1 MRTVVARLLA
11 CALATCSLTLLPWV
25 PASAAPGD
33 VVTFQWDNADGS
45 GSDAST
51 QAGFEAFGASS
62 STSPG
67 GARFTIPSSALGVR
81 LAPPTGKK
89 FVKGQLY
96 NVEWRA
102 TSITGEAS
110 FSSYVGTPLF
120 PATLCTQPSPTA
132 VFYSGQVNVLAATYD
147 ADGALTELAADYH
160 VSCRLSS
167 GVEQTVEGSV
177 RHGSD
182 IPYLALSVAHT
193 TTGTAVGSLTAD
205 VVHVRATGTKRIV
218 AGAATLSGDR
228 AADYRVTGNG
238 CEGVT
243 LTQGVTCDIAL
254 AFQPQDILSGNQAR
268 PVTLSLSTPGHVV
281 DTLRIRLADLA
292 RRLPPTPTNLTTFP
306 VSSGLGVSWSGT
318 YYDADAYRL
327 ERRTDGGDWTTATTA
342 TASRQ
347 TDGYFFVDHDTA
359 PGQHVAYRVFAVASG
374 LDSVAGT
381 VEGTRP
387 VASSTPT
394 STSSVA
400 FLSNDDRVAHATV
413 VDGQDGGTVV
423 TSYNGLPRI
432 NASARD
438 SSGTVTAATGLTLPF
453 LPGPGEYR
461 VADRTMGADFSPSSS
476 YQCSTWSDRV
486 LEVRALEYDDT
497 GRPVLLDASW
507 VGRCAYGTVSR
518 VEVRLGV
525 DTPVVLPKADPD
537 RVGQLRTYAGRSLT
551 RTVTVTNPGPSAL
564 TLGQATTRGDAAAD
578 WSVVGNGCQAVQL
591 LAGETCDV
599 TVQFAF
605 SQAGTRPAALE
616 VSTEDAAGALAP
628 VTVPLDGFGTT
639 PPPSELMGTLTP
651 SIHAMLAYWNK
662 PYDDGGEPVTSYEVE
677 RQVDGGAW
685 TRVADVD
692 ATVDPYRP
700 AFADKEPAAGHRY
713 SYRVRARNAAGA
725 GAWNDLVFGNREV
738 SERGVVVSGSRAT
751 TGPRGLFQVAES
763 DWYAPIVP
771 LTDDPDH
778 DYRDPASSPG
788 GARLVFSRSVGDGS
802 DDEYDL
808 WTGTRTQPA
817 GVRVTTMSGAE
828 RDAQFSPDTTRI
840 AFTHESAGQRS
851 VWVVDA
857 DGGNA
862 RQVRADAASP
872 AWTPDGSGL
881 VVEDD
886 FAGDAPL
893 LRLDLAAGT
902 ATPIAGTGGGSE
914 PDVSRSGNLAYADAN
929 GRIMQLAAGQT
940 APTVLK
946 TPSYDRRLSAPV
958 YARNGDVLVE
968 TTRVSSGRSE
978 SEVTSRLAVVG
989 EPGLLFDDHR
999 APTVAAAGLRDAVAG
1014 SQSFSVTVTDNGG
1027 TPDSALRPECRLDG
1041 AAWSPCGGPTM
1052 LPSLTDG
1059 RHVYSLRVADE
1070 AGLGTTTDIP
1080 FWSDTT
1086 APSIRLSVPS
1096 ATDALAGRVTFAW
1109 DGSDAATGVDFY
1121 EVSVRTASPT
1131 SGFGAYHLPA
1141 GWTAG
1146 DVRSSLT
1153 TTLGLGQEMCVR
1165 VRSRDRVGL
1174 YSPYTEQCT
1183 ARPLDDRSLR
1193 PSTGWKRL
1201 TEVNALG
1208 RTTTTAAR
1216 RGVSLATAG
1225 TVTARRIG
1233 VLATTCRTCGSVKV
1247 YVGSTYVGTAKL
1259 TSSTTRARQ
1268 MKYLPLLAAPRTGRV
1283 TLRTTS
1289 SAPVRVDGLLLGRS

>member
-1 MRTVVARLLA
+1 M
-11 CALATCSLTLLPWV
+11 
-25 PASAAPGD
+25 
-33 VVTFQWDNADGS
+33 
-45 GSDAST
+45 
-51 QAGFEAFGASS
+51 
-62 STSPG
+62 
-67 GARFTIPSSALGVR
+67 
-81 LAPPTGKK
+81 
-89 FVKGQLY
+89 
-96 NVEWRA
+96 
-102 TSITGEAS
+102 
-110 FSSYVGTPLF
+110 
-120 PATLCTQPSPTA
+120 
-132 VFYSGQVNVLAATYD
+132 
-147 ADGALTELAADYH
+147 
-160 VSCRLSS
+160 
-167 GVEQTVEGSV
+167 
-177 RHGSD
+177 
-182 IPYLALSVAHT
+182 
-193 TTGTAVGSLTAD
+193 
-205 VVHVRATGTKRIV
+205 
-218 AGAATLSGDR
+218 
-228 AADYRVTGNG
+228 
-238 CEGVT
+238 T

-268 PVTLSLSTPGHVV
+268 PVTLSLSTPSHVV

-306 VSSGLGVSWSGT
+306 VSSGLGVSWRGT

-374 LDSVAGT
+374 LDSVAST

-387 VASSTPT
+387 VAASTPT
-394 STSSVA
+394 STSTVA

-537 RVGQLRTYAGRSLT
+537 RVGQLRTYAGRPLT
-551 RTVTVTNPGPSAL
+551 RTVTVTNPGPNAL

-605 SQAGTRPAALE
+605 TRAGARPAALE
-616 VSTEDAAGALAP
+616 VAAEDATGALAP

-639 PPPSELMGTLTP
+639 PPLSELMGTLTP

-751 TGPRGLFQVAES
+751 TGPRGLFQVAEA

-886 FAGDAPL
+886 FVGDAPL

-929 GRIMQLAAGQT
+929 GRIMQLAAGQS

-999 APTVAAAGLRDAVAG
+999 APTVAAAGLRDSVAG
-1014 SQSFSVTVTDNGG
+1014 SPSFSVTATDNGG

-1041 AAWSPCGGPTM
+1041 AALVAVRGTDDAAVADRRPARV
-1052 LPSLTDG
+1052 LPARRRRGRARRHDRHPVLVRHDRSHHPAVRPLGHRRARRTGDLRLGRLGRGHRRRLLRGLRAHGVAHLRLRCLPPPGRLDG
-1059 RHVYSLRVADE
+1059 RRRAVL
-1070 AGLGTTTDIP
+1070 
-1080 FWSDTT
+1080 
-1086 APSIRLSVPS
+1086 
-1096 ATDALAGRVTFAW
+1096 
-1109 DGSDAATGVDFY
+1109 VDDD
-1121 EVSVRTASPT
+1121 P
-1131 SGFGAYHLPA
+1131 GAR
-1141 GWTAG
+1141 AG
-1146 DVRSSLT
+1146 DVRPGAFARPDGAVLAVHRAVHGPPARRPVAAAVDRLEAADRRQRARAHDDDRGTQRRQPRHGRDRDRPSDRCPRHHLPHLRLREVLRRVDVRGVRRSSPAP
-1153 TTLGLGQEMCVR
+1153 R
-1165 VRSRDRVGL
+1165 PARSR
-1174 YSPYTEQCT
+1174 
-1183 ARPLDDRSLR
+1183 
-1193 PSTGWKRL
+1193 
-1201 TEVNALG
+1201 
-1208 RTTTTAAR
+1208 
-1216 RGVSLATAG
+1216 
-1225 TVTARRIG
+1225 
-1233 VLATTCRTCGSVKV
+1233 
-1247 YVGSTYVGTAKL
+1247 
-1259 TSSTTRARQ
+1259 
-1268 MKYLPLLAAPRTGRV
+1268 
-1283 TLRTTS
+1283 
-1289 SAPVRVDGLLLGRS
+1289 